1 MLCFFFPSLASISHG
16 QCLMTG
22 HKVLRSINWLTSDEV
37 KVLKVQGKERIL
49 NQSINQSINKWNN
62 ENPNEEK
69 KWKCLFS
76 APING
81 GADGSVDKSSIQPGE
96 LDQTGKHSYPI
107 VLLRVIKR
115 QAEDL
120 LWKGEVTQG
129 RAALHFLKSVTE
141 ERTDSD
147 AVAINKGIV

>member
-1 MLCFFFPSLASISHG
+1 M
-16 QCLMTG
+16 
-22 HKVLRSINWLTSDEV
+22 
-37 KVLKVQGKERIL
+37 
-49 NQSINQSINKWNN
+49 
-62 ENPNEEK
+62 
-69 KWKCLFS
+69 
-76 APING
+76 NG

-96 LDQTGKHSYPI
+96 LDQAGKHSYPI

-120 LWKGEVTQG
+120 LWKGEVAQG
-129 RAALHFLKSVTE
+129 RAALHFLKSVTK